1 MATQRRGIGLAIGL
15 NAVDPARYARW
26 PGLLRGCEA
35 DAAAMTQ
42 LGQSRGFEMTTLL
55 TPAAT
60 RAAVMSA
67 IERGAREL
75 ATGDTFLLSYSGH
88 GGQVPDLN
96 GDEDDHLDETWC
108 LHDGLVV
115 DDELHLWLSKF
126 AAGVRVLVLSDSCHS
141 GTVTRRGS
149 DGLAVA
155 VAVPPGTVARA
166 MPGDVALRT
175 FAQHRAEYTALQRV
189 IPTDITAQ
197 IGATVRLLA
206 ACQDDQFALD
216 AADHGLFTSTL
227 LQVWNNGSFTGTYD
241 EFHRAIAS
249 RMPEYET
256 PNHFV
261 IGTPNPAFDVGPPFT
276 L

>member
-15 NAVDPARYARW
+15 NAVDPAHYARW

-35 DAAAMTQ
+35 DAVAITQ
-42 LGQSRGFEMTTLL
+42 LGQARGFEMTTLV

-60 RAAVMSA
+60 RAAVMA
-67 IERGAREL
+67 ALDRGAREL
-75 ATGDTFLLSYSGH
+75 LAGDMFLLSYSGH
-88 GGQVPDLN
+88 GGQVPDLD
-96 GDEDDHLDETWC
+96 GDEDDGLDETWC
-108 LHDGLVV
+108 LYDGLVI
-115 DDELHLWLSKF
+115 DDELHLWLSRF

-149 DGLAVA
+149 DGLAV
-155 VAVPPGTVARA
+155 VVVPPPGTVARA

-175 FAQHRAEYTALQRV
+175 FEEHRGEILALQRV

-197 IGATVRLLA
+197 IAATVRLLA
-206 ACQDDQFALD
+206 ACQDDQLALD
-216 AADHGLFTSTL
+216 AADNGLFTSTL

-241 EFHRAIAS
+241 ELHRAIAR
-249 RMPEYET
+249 RMPEYQT
-256 PNHFV
+256 PNHSI
-261 IGTPNPAFDVGPPFT
+261 IGPPSPAFDAGPPFT